1 LHGLPV
7 RRSVRLRGFDYRAK
21 GAYFITICTRNR
33 ECLLGSV
40 VSDNI
45 VLSPIGEVVAAAW
58 HAIPRHFPTVE
69 LGAFIVMPNHVHGI
83 LAITAP
89 RRGTACRAP
98 TGGFGR
104 PVPGSIPTVVRS
116 FKSAAT
122 RAVNLSRGT
131 PGFTLWQRG
140 YYEHVIRGPI
150 ELNRLR
156 RYIEENPLRWALD
169 EENLDRPPS
178 PVPLTADAT

>member
-1 LHGLPV
+1 MPGLPV
-7 RRSVRLRGFDYRAK
+7 RRSVRLRGFDYRSV

-69 LGAFIVMPNHVHGI
+69 LDAFIVMPNHAYEI

-89 RRGTACRAP
+89 RGGTAWPGP

-104 PVPGSIPTVVRS
+104 PLRESMSTAVRH
-116 FKSAAT
+116 F
-122 RAVNLSRGT
+122 T
-131 PGFTLWQRG
+131 P
-140 YYEHVIRGPI
+140 
-150 ELNRLR
+150 
-156 RYIEENPLRWALD
+156 
-169 EENLDRPPS
+169 
-178 PVPLTADAT
+178 

>member
-1 LHGLPV
+1 MPGLPV
-7 RRSVRLRGFDYRAK
+7 RRSVRLRGFDYRSV
-21 GAYFITICTRNR
+21 GAYFITIRTRNR

-69 LGAFIVMPNHVHGI
+69 LDAFIVMPNHAHGI

-104 PVPGSIPTVVRS
+104 PVPGSMPTVVRS
-116 FKSAAT
+116 FKPAAT
-122 RAVNLSRGT
+122 RAVNLSGGT

-140 YYEHVIRGPI
+140 FYDHIIRDDS
-150 ELNRLR
+150 ELNRIR
-156 RYIEENPLRWALD
+156 RYIEENPQRWGLD
-169 EENLDRPPS
+169 EENPQRS
-178 PVPLTADAT
+178 V

>member
-83 LAITAP
+83 LVLRDVGAKHASP
-89 RRGTACRAP
+89 LHLPPRGTS
-98 TGGFGR
+98 
-104 PVPGSIPTVVRS
+104 PGSLAAILQS
-116 FKSAAT
+116 FKSAAS
-122 RAVNLSRGT
+122 RGVNQQQGT
-131 PGFTLWQRG
+131 PGRKLWQRG
-140 YYEHVIRGPI
+140 FYDHVIRDDE

-156 RYIEENPLRWALD
+156 RCIEDNLLRWALD
-169 EENLDRPPS
+169 EENPS
-178 PVPLTADAT
+178 KVKP

>member
-1 LHGLPV
+1 MLPQ
-7 RRSVRLRGFDYRAK
+7 RRSIRLAGHDYRDP
-21 GAYFITICTRNR
+21 GAYFITICTYRR
-33 ECLLGSV
+33 ALLFGTVTNDRAVLTPAGNIIEICWRAISDHFGWIV
-40 VSDNI
+40 VD
-45 VLSPIGEVVAAAW
+45 
-58 HAIPRHFPTVE
+58 
-69 LGAFIVMPNHVHGI
+69 AFVVMPNHIHGI
-83 LAITAP
+83 LRQSGI

-131 PGFTLWQRG
+131 PGFTFWQRG
-140 YYEHVIRGPI
+140 FYDHVIRDDE

-178 PVPLTADAT
+178 PAPLTADAA